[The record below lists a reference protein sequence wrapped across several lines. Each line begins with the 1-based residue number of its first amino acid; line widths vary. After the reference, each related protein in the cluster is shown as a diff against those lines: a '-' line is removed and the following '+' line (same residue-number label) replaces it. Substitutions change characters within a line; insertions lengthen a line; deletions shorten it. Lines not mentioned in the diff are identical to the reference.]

1 MFDDWF
7 IEQLGT
13 TSVDVNPRFG
23 RFDHDTGQ
31 VLPIRSTAQEPAGGS
46 GSTGLHGL
54 ERRLV
59 TERDDLLSHVPTGPV
74 PSSQDGDRLL
84 DLVRVMARL
93 RAPDGCPWDREQTH
107 ASLARHLLEET
118 HEVLDAIDADDR
130 ERLRE
135 ELGDV
140 LLQVAFHAQL
150 AADEGAWDV
159 DDVAQ
164 GIVEKLIRR
173 HPHVF
178 GDVEVA
184 GADEVLVNWERI
196 KAQEKGEKPL
206 EDDIPPTLPAL
217 ARASKVQRRAAGWG
231 FEWRS
236 AGSAIE
242 ALKEEVGELES
253 HTDADNAEEEIG
265 DVLFATVAVARKL
278 GVDPESALRRTIR
291 GFAERYERFNELLE
305 ERGLELDDL
314 PEDEIRALFRSARS

>member
-1 MFDDWF
+1 
-7 IEQLGT
+7 
-13 TSVDVNPRFG
+13 
-23 RFDHDTGQ
+23 
-31 VLPIRSTAQEPAGGS
+31 
-46 GSTGLHGL
+46 
-54 ERRLV
+54 V
-59 TERDDLLSHVPTGPV
+59 TERDDLLSNVPDGPV
-74 PSSQDGDRLL
+74 PSSQAGKRLL

-93 RAPDGCPWDREQTH
+93 RGPEGCPWDREQTH

-118 HEVLDAIDADDR
+118 HEVLDAIDADDG

-140 LLQVAFHAQL
+140 LLQVVFHAQL
-150 AADEGAWDV
+150 AADDGEWDV

-178 GDVEVA
+178 GEVEVA
-184 GADEVLVNWERI
+184 GADEVLINWERI
-196 KAQEKGEKPL
+196 KAEEKGDRPL
-206 EDDIPPTLPAL
+206 EDDIPATLPAL

-236 AGSAIE
+236 SASALE

-253 HTDADNAEEEIG
+253 HTDADNAEQEIG

-278 GVDPESALRRTIR
+278 GVDPESALRRTIG
-291 GFAERYERFNELLE
+291 GFADRYERFRTTLDKRGIALDELS
-305 ERGLELDDL
+305 
-314 PEDEIRALFRSARS
+314 EDEVRALFREARS

>member
-1 MFDDWF
+1 
-7 IEQLGT
+7 
-13 TSVDVNPRFG
+13 
-23 RFDHDTGQ
+23 
-31 VLPIRSTAQEPAGGS
+31 
-46 GSTGLHGL
+46 
-54 ERRLV
+54 V
-59 TERDDLLSHVPTGPV
+59 TERDDLLSNVPEGPV
-74 PSSQDGDRLL
+74 PSSQAGKRLL

-93 RAPDGCPWDREQTH
+93 HGPEGCPWDREQTH

-118 HEVLDAIDADDR
+118 HEVLDAIDADDG

-140 LLQVAFHAQL
+140 LLQVVFHAQL
-150 AADEGAWDV
+150 AADDGEWDV

-178 GDVEVA
+178 GEVEVA
-184 GADEVLVNWERI
+184 GADEVLINWERI
-196 KAQEKGEKPL
+196 KAEEKGDRPL
-206 EDDIPPTLPAL
+206 EDDIPATLPAL

-236 AGSAIE
+236 SASALE

-253 HTDADNAEEEIG
+253 HTDADNAEQEIG

-278 GVDPESALRRTIR
+278 GVDPESALRRTIG
-291 GFAERYERFNELLE
+291 GFADRYERFRTTLDKRGIALDELS
-305 ERGLELDDL
+305 
-314 PEDEIRALFRSARS
+314 EDEVRALFREARS